1 MARIT
6 IEDCLKAGYNK
17 FGLVHL
23 TAKRVLQLSKGEKP
37 LVPTL
42 NKVVVSALREIAA
55 EKVKMKEGDNPSG
68 DDSEKESE
76 GTDKGEDILDQSEE
90 LSDET

>member
-17 FGLVHL
+17 FELVHL
-23 TAKRVLQLSKGEKP
+23 VTKRVLQLRKGEEP
-37 LVPTL
+37 LVPTS
-42 NKVVVSALREIAA
+42 NREIVNALREIAA
-55 EKVKMKEGDNPSG
+55 KKVRMKEGDNLSG

-90 LSDET
+90 LSDKT

>member
-17 FGLVHL
+17 FELVHL
-23 TAKRVLQLSKGEKP
+23 VSKRVLQLRKGEEP
-37 LVPTL
+37 LVPTS
-42 NKVVVSALREIAA
+42 NREIVNALREIAA
-55 EKVKMKEGDNPSG
+55 EKVKLKEGDNLSG

-90 LSDET
+90 LSDKT

>member
-17 FGLVHL
+17 FELVHL
-23 TAKRVLQLSKGEKP
+23 ATKRVLQLRKGEEP

-42 NKVVVSALREIAA
+42 NKVIVSALREIAA
-55 EKVKMKEGDNPSG
+55 EKVKMKEGDNLSG

>member
-17 FGLVHL
+17 FELVHL
-23 TAKRVLQLSKGEKP
+23 VSKRVLQLRKGEEP
-37 LVPTL
+37 LVPTS
-42 NKVVVSALREIAA
+42 NREIVNALREIAA
-55 EKVKMKEGDNPSG
+55 EKVKLKEGDNLSG
-68 DDSEKESE
+68 DDFEKESE

-90 LSDET
+90 LSDKT

>member
-6 IEDCLKAGYNK
+6 IEDCLKAGHNK
-17 FGLVHL
+17 FALVHL
-23 TAKRVLQLSKGEKP
+23 VSKRVLQLRKGEEP
-37 LVPTL
+37 LVPTS
-42 NKVVVSALREIAA
+42 NREIVNALREIAA
-55 EKVKMKEGDNPSG
+55 EKVKLKEGDNLSG

-90 LSDET
+90 LSDKT

>member
-17 FGLVHL
+17 FELVHL
-23 TAKRVLQLSKGEKP
+23 VSKRVLQLRKGEEP
-37 LVPTL
+37 LVPTS
-42 NKVVVSALREIAA
+42 NREIVNAVREIAA
-55 EKVKMKEGDNPSG
+55 EKVKLKEGDNLSG

-90 LSDET
+90 ISDET

>member
-6 IEDCLKAGYNK
+6 IEDCLKDGYNK
-17 FGLVHL
+17 FALVHL
-23 TAKRVLQLSKGEKP
+23 VAKRVLQLRKGEEL
-37 LVPTL
+37 LVPSL
-42 NKVVVSALREIAA
+42 NKEVVSALREIAA
-55 EKVKMKEGDNPSG
+55 GKVKMKEEENLSG

-76 GTDKGEDILDQSEE
+76 GTDKREDILDQSEE

>member
-17 FGLVHL
+17 FALVHL
-23 TAKRVLQLSKGEKP
+23 VAKRVLQLRKGEEP
-37 LVPTL
+37 LVPSL
-42 NKVVVSALREIAA
+42 NKEVVSALREIAA
-55 EKVKMKEGDNPSG
+55 GKVKLKEGDNLSG